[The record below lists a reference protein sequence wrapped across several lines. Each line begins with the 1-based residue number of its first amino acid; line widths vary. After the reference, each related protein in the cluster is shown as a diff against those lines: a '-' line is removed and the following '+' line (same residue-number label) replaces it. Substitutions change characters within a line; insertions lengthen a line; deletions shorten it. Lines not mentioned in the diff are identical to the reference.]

1 MSKGKTKRMG
11 EIPKFI
17 DTSFSF
23 EYFIRFK
30 ASMPSTPNKVSM
42 ADRKAKSVV
51 SCRKREFTAFST

>member
-1 MSKGKTKRMG
+1 MSKGKMKRMG

-30 ASMPSTPNKVSM
+30 ASTPNKLWM
-42 ADRKAKSVV
+42 EDRKAKSVGVV
-51 SCRKREFTAFST
+51 SKAKIYGFLSLID